1 MINRK
6 NILIG
11 VTVLTVIFSTGAAAY
26 AATSTTDAQATAG
39 KTNVMSELSDTQR
52 DAVMQ
57 ARADS
62 MKAAITEL
70 VDNGTITQEIADK
83 LPELKMTE
91 NRGQA
96 LTDDQRTTL
105 REEEN
110 SIYESKVADL
120 IDEGTLTQD
129 QIDQLEQAQKLIKS
143 ANLTEEQQQA
153 LMQARM
159 EAMKEAKAN
168 LVKDGTLTEDTT
180 DAAINTQKEKS
191 AENKPAGLLTDD
203 QQTALKEAMKTIFE
217 GKLSDLVDAGTITQ
231 DQADELLNDDGPQ
244 FMGHGDRPGGGQG
257 LGPMLP
263 GLEEDDNETI

>member
-1 MINRK
+1 MINKK

-11 VTVLTVIFSTGAAAY
+11 VTILTVIFSTAAAAY
-26 AATSTTDAQATAG
+26 AATSTTDVQATTG
-39 KTNVMSELSDTQR
+39 KTNIMSELSDTQR

-83 LPELKMTE
+83 LPELKIIE
-91 NRGQA
+91 KKGQT
-96 LTDDQRTTL
+96 LTDDQRTAL
-105 REEEN
+105 SEEEN
-110 SIYESKVADL
+110 TIYESKVADL
-120 IDEGTLTQD
+120 IDKGTLTQD

-159 EAMKEAKAN
+159 EALKEAKAN

-180 DAAINTQKEKS
+180 DAAIDVQKEKS
-191 AENKPAGLLTDD
+191 VENKPAGLLTDD
-203 QQTALKEAMKTIFE
+203 QQTTLKEAMKTIFE

-231 DQADELLNDDGPQ
+231 DQADELLNDNGPQ
-244 FMGHGDRPGGGQG
+244 FMIREGRSGGDRGF
-257 LGPMLP
+257 GPMLP
-263 GLEEDDNETI
+263 GLEEDGN

>member
-1 MINRK
+1 MIKRK
-6 NILIG
+6 NIVIG

-26 AATSTTDAQATAG
+26 AATSTTDTQTATG
-39 KTNVMSELSDTQR
+39 KTNIMSELSDTQR

-57 ARADS
+57 ARTDS
-62 MKAAITEL
+62 MKAAISEL
-70 VDNGTITQEIADK
+70 VDNGTITQEIADQ
-83 LPELKMTE
+83 LPEAKMVVKE
-91 NRGQA
+91 KSGQA
-96 LTDDQRTTL
+96 LTDDQRTAL

-110 SIYESKVADL
+110 TIYESKIADL

-168 LVKDGTLTEDTT
+168 LVKDGTLIEDTT
-180 DAAINTQKEKS
+180 NAAINTQKEKS
-191 AENKPAGLLTDD
+191 VENKPAGLLTDD

-231 DQADELLNDDGPQ
+231 DQADELLNDNGPQ
-244 FMGHGDRPGGGQG
+244 FMVHKGRSGGDRGF
-257 LGPMLP
+257 GPMLP
-263 GLEEDDNETI
+263 GLEEDDN